1 MKERSISAVGVVV
14 VSIVPALIGGPFF
27 MLVIAAIMVVAF
39 HELSKLANLHDTF
52 SQVCGYISIS
62 LAAIAAWLSPDGRWL
77 PAVLAIAVLGPL
89 VSIVFREQPTVDRR
103 DWSTTSGVTLYLVL
117 PTFAA
122 VAIRESQG
130 PVRSDWFNGFSDSMP
145 GPAGTAEGLGW
156 FFLALFITWLSDTS
170 AYLVG
175 RSVGRTKLIPHVSPN
190 KTVEGAIGGLVA
202 AGITAVLCA
211 LLFGL
216 DIHPL
221 TAILLGVFLGA
232 VGMLGDLSES
242 MLKRRAGVKDSG
254 DLIPGHGGM
263 LDRIDA
269 LIFVLVA
276 TWAFLPFFT

>member
-1 MKERSISAVGVVV
+1 MKQRSISAIGIVV

-27 MLVIAAIMVVAF
+27 MVVIAGIMLLAF
-39 HELSKLANLHDTF
+39 RELAALATLRDQF
-52 SQVCGYISIS
+52 SMTTGYLSI
-62 LAAIAAWLSPDGRWL
+62 AIAAVAAWLFPDGRML
-77 PAVLAIAVLGPL
+77 PAVLAIAVLLPL
-89 VSIVFREQPTVDRR
+89 VSIVFRESPTVDKR
-103 DWSTTSGVTLYLVL
+103 DWSTTVGSTMYLVL

-122 VAIRESQG
+122 VALRGTEG
-130 PVRSDWFNGFSDSMP
+130 PVRSDWFQQFSDAMP
-145 GPAGTAEGLGW
+145 SASGTANGMGW
-156 FFLALFITWLSDTS
+156 FLLALFVTWMSDTC

-190 KTVEGAIGGLVA
+190 KTVEGAVGGLVA

-211 LLFGL
+211 ILFGL
-216 DIHPL
+216 HIHLL
-221 TAILLGVFLGA
+221 TAILLGIFLGA

-276 TWAFLPFFT
+276 TWAFLPLFT